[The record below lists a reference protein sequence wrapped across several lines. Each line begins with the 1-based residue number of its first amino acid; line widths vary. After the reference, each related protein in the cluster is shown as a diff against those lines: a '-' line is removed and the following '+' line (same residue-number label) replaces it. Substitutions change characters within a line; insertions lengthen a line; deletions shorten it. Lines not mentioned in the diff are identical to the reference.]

1 MLFVITE
8 NKPSN
13 KIIEKLAPFIDTFEI
28 VFSESFKELMDYKIV
43 ANGDYVLFA
52 STAEAKPSKA
62 QLKALPYGT
71 QALTL
76 TADSVGEDLDL
87 SQLFI
92 RITSKP
98 RIGAFLKSPEKLLYK
113 PIFQEDKKSE
123 IKSTENKAEAKKE
136 SKTLNPSAENKK
148 VLPEDGNKVS
158 EKKPVKDPSPISEAK
173 KEVPERNKKVEPSK
187 KQERFNK
194 DQSDK
199 GPKSNQE
206 VQERRVPFEKRTRN
220 PRNQNNQGQNQNGQN
235 QKQNGERLN
244 NKKDNFRNGAVK
256 QAQSKPKPVQDQL
269 NGVKPDNNQVLKPLE
284 FELPSLS
291 VPDVEQKVEPKEV
304 VNKPAEASP
313 FSFVEPEAQANQQ
326 PAEELPKS
334 PFVVGASNPF
344 ELGNLGTVADSAK
357 QVVDAVNNQ
366 EDYTSTF
373 ESLMAKMGG

>member
-123 IKSTENKAEAKKE
+123 LKNTENKAEAKKE
-136 SKTLNPSAENKK
+136 SKILNPSAENKK
-148 VLPEDGNKVS
+148 VLPEDRNQVS
-158 EKKPVKDPSPISEAK
+158 DKK
-173 KEVPERNKKVEPSK
+173 KEM
-187 KQERFNK
+187 FLK
-194 DQSDK
+194 DDK
-199 GPKSNQE
+199 GQKSNQE

-220 PRNQNNQGQNQNGQN
+220 ARNQTGQGQNQNGQN
-235 QKQNGERLN
+235 QKQNGERPK
-244 NKKDNFRNGAVK
+244 NKKDNFRNGSVK
-256 QAQSKPKPVQDQL
+256 QTQGKPVQDQL
-269 NGVKPDNNQVLKPLE
+269 NGVKPDDNQVLKPLE
-284 FELPSLS
+284 FELPALS
-291 VPDVEQKVEPKEV
+291 VPDVEPKVETKEV
-304 VNKPAEASP
+304 VNKPVEASP
-313 FSFVEPEAQANQQ
+313 FSFVEPGVQANQQ
-326 PAEELPKS
+326 PTGELPKS

-344 ELGNLGTVADSAK
+344 ELGNLGTVGDSAK
-357 QVVDAVNNQ
+357 QVADAVNNQ

-373 ESLMAKMGG
+373 ETLMAKMGG

>member
-8 NKPSN
+8 NKSSN
-13 KIIEKLAPFIDTFEI
+13 KIIEKIAPFIDTFEI

-52 STAEAKPSKA
+52 STAESKPSKA

-113 PIFQEDKKSE
+113 PIFKEDEKSE
-123 IKSTENKAEAKKE
+123 IKNTEHKVETKKA
-136 SKTLNPSAENKK
+136 SKSLNPSTENKK

-158 EKKPVKDPSPISEAK
+158 EKKPVKEQAPISEAK
-173 KEVPERNKKVEPSK
+173 KEIPEKNKKVEPSK

-199 GPKSNQE
+199 GQKLNQE

-220 PRNQNNQGQNQNGQN
+220 PRNQNNQGQNQ
-235 QKQNGERLN
+235 KPNGERPK
-244 NKKDNFRNGAVK
+244 NKKDSFRNGAVK
-256 QAQSKPKPVQDQL
+256 QTQGKPVQDQL
-269 NGVKPDNNQVLKPLE
+269 NGVKPDDSQVLKPLE
-284 FELPSLS
+284 FELPALS
-291 VPDVEQKVEPKEV
+291 VPDMEQKVEPKEV
-304 VNKPAEASP
+304 VNKPVEASP

-326 PAEELPKS
+326 NAEKLPKS

>member
-158 EKKPVKDPSPISEAK
+158 EKKPVKDPAPISEAK

-199 GPKSNQE
+199 GRKSNQE

-220 PRNQNNQGQNQNGQN
+220 PRNQTGQGQNQNGQN
-235 QKQNGERLN
+235 QKQNSERPK

-256 QAQSKPKPVQDQL
+256 QTQGKPVQDQL
-269 NGVKPDNNQVLKPLE
+269 NGVKTDDNQVLKPLE
-284 FELPSLS
+284 FELPALS
-291 VPDVEQKVEPKEV
+291 VPDVEPKVETKEV
-304 VNKPAEASP
+304 VNKPVEASP
-313 FSFVEPEAQANQQ
+313 FSFVEPEAQVNQQ
-326 PAEELPKS
+326 PTGELPNS

-344 ELGNLGTVADSAK
+344 ELGNLGRVGDSAK
-357 QVVDAVNNQ
+357 QVADAVNNQ

-373 ESLMAKMGG
+373 ETLMAKMGG

>member
-52 STAEAKPSKA
+52 SAAEAKPSKA
-62 QLKALPYGT
+62 QLKSLPYGT

-113 PIFQEDKKSE
+113 PIFKEDKKSE
-123 IKSTENKAEAKKE
+123 IKNTEHKVETKKA
-136 SKTLNPSAENKK
+136 SKSLNPSTENKK
-148 VLPEDGNKVS
+148 VLPEDGSKVS
-158 EKKPVKDPSPISEAK
+158 EKKPVKEPAPTSEAK
-173 KEVPERNKKVEPSK
+173 RDVPERNKKVEPAK

-194 DQSDK
+194 DQADK
-199 GPKSNQE
+199 AQKSNQE

-220 PRNQNNQGQNQNGQN
+220 PRNQTGQGQNQNGQN
-235 QKQNGERLN
+235 QKQNGERPK

-256 QAQSKPKPVQDQL
+256 QTQGKPVQDQL
-269 NGVKPDNNQVLKPLE
+269 NGVKPDDNQVLKPLE
-284 FELPSLS
+284 FELPVLS
-291 VPDVEQKVEPKEV
+291 VPDVEPKIETKEV
-304 VNKPAEASP
+304 VNKPVEASP

-344 ELGNLGTVADSAK
+344 ELGNLGNVADSAK

>member
-13 KIIEKLAPFIDTFEI
+13 KIIEKIAPFIDTFEI

-52 STAEAKPSKA
+52 STAESKPSKA

-113 PIFQEDKKSE
+113 PIFKEDEKSE
-123 IKSTENKAEAKKE
+123 IKNTEHKVETKKA
-136 SKTLNPSAENKK
+136 SKSLNPSTENKK
-148 VLPEDGNKVS
+148 VLPEDENKVS
-158 EKKPVKDPSPISEAK
+158 EKKPVKEQAPISEAK
-173 KEVPERNKKVEPSK
+173 KEVPEKNKKVEPSK

-199 GPKSNQE
+199 GQKSNQE

-220 PRNQNNQGQNQNGQN
+220 PRNQNNQGQNQ
-235 QKQNGERLN
+235 KPNGERTK
-244 NKKDNFRNGAVK
+244 NKKDSFRNGAVK
-256 QAQSKPKPVQDQL
+256 QTQGKPVQDQL
-269 NGVKPDNNQVLKPLE
+269 NGVKPDDSQVLKPLE
-284 FELPSLS
+284 FELPALS
-291 VPDVEQKVEPKEV
+291 VPDMEQKVEPKEV
-304 VNKPAEASP
+304 VNKPVEASP

-326 PAEELPKS
+326 NSEELPKS

>member
-113 PIFQEDKKSE
+113 PIFIEDEKSE
-123 IKSTENKAEAKKE
+123 IKNTEHKAETKKASKSLNQSTENKKA
-136 SKTLNPSAENKK
+136 
-148 VLPEDGNKVS
+148 LPEDRNQVS
-158 EKKPVKDPSPISEAK
+158 DKKPVKEPAPTSEAK
-173 KEVPERNKKVEPSK
+173 REVPERNKKVEPSK

-199 GPKSNQE
+199 GQKSNQE
-206 VQERRVPFEKRTRN
+206 FQERRVPFEKRTRN
-220 PRNQNNQGQNQNGQN
+220 PRNQNGQGQNQNIQN
-235 QKQNGERLN
+235 QKQNGERPK

-256 QAQSKPKPVQDQL
+256 PTQGKPVQEQSHD
-269 NGVKPDNNQVLKPLE
+269 VKSDNNQVLKPLE
-284 FELPSLS
+284 FELPALS
-291 VPDVEQKVEPKEV
+291 VPDVEPKVEPKEV
-304 VNKPAEASP
+304 VNKPVEASP
-313 FSFVEPEAQANQQ
+313 FSFVEPEVQTNQQ
-326 PAEELPKS
+326 PAGELPNS

-344 ELGNLGTVADSAK
+344 ELGNLGTVGDSAK

-373 ESLMAKMGG
+373 ETLMAKMGG

>member
-113 PIFQEDKKSE
+113 PIFKEDEKSE
-123 IKSTENKAEAKKE
+123 IKNTEHKAETKKA
-136 SKTLNPSAENKK
+136 SKSLNQSAENKK
-148 VLPEDGNKVS
+148 VES
-158 EKKPVKDPSPISEAK
+158 A
-173 KEVPERNKKVEPSK
+173 K

-194 DQSDK
+194 DQADK
-199 GPKSNQE
+199 GQKSNQE

-220 PRNQNNQGQNQNGQN
+220 PRNQTGQGQNQNGQN
-235 QKQNGERLN
+235 QKQNGERPK

-256 QAQSKPKPVQDQL
+256 QTQGKPVQDQL
-269 NGVKPDNNQVLKPLE
+269 NGVKPDDNQVLKPLE
-284 FELPSLS
+284 FELPALS
-291 VPDVEQKVEPKEV
+291 VPNVEPKVETKEV
-304 VNKPAEASP
+304 VNKPVEASP

-326 PAEELPKS
+326 PTGELPNS

-344 ELGNLGTVADSAK
+344 ELGNLGTVGDSAK
-357 QVVDAVNNQ
+357 QVADAVSNQ

-373 ESLMAKMGG
+373 ETLMAKMGG

>member
-113 PIFQEDKKSE
+113 PIFKEDEKSE
-123 IKSTENKAEAKKE
+123 IKNTEHKAETKKASKSLNQSTENKKA
-136 SKTLNPSAENKK
+136 
-148 VLPEDGNKVS
+148 LPEDRNQVS
-158 EKKPVKDPSPISEAK
+158 DKKPVKEPAPTSEAK
-173 KEVPERNKKVEPSK
+173 REVPERNKKVEPSK

-199 GPKSNQE
+199 GQKSNQE
-206 VQERRVPFEKRTRN
+206 LQERRVPFEKRTRN
-220 PRNQNNQGQNQNGQN
+220 PRNQNNQGQN

-344 ELGNLGTVADSAK
+344 ELGNLGTVTDSAK

>member
-43 ANGDYVLFA
+43 SNGDYVLFA
-52 STAEAKPSKA
+52 STTEAKPSKA
-62 QLKALPYGT
+62 QLKALPSGT

-113 PIFQEDKKSE
+113 PIFKEDEKSE
-123 IKSTENKAEAKKE
+123 IKNTDNKAETKKA
-136 SKTLNPSAENKK
+136 SKSLNPSNENKK
-148 VLPEDGNKVS
+148 ALPEDGSKVS
-158 EKKPVKDPSPISEAK
+158 DKKSVKEPTPTSEAK
-173 KEVPERNKKVEPSK
+173 KEVPEKNKKFEPSK

-199 GPKSNQE
+199 GQKSNQE

-220 PRNQNNQGQNQNGQN
+220 PRNQNNQGQNQ
-235 QKQNGERLN
+235 KQNSERPN

-284 FELPSLS
+284 FELPSLI

>member
-8 NKPSN
+8 NKSSN
-13 KIIEKLAPFIDTFEI
+13 KIIEKIAPFIDTFEI

-52 STAEAKPSKA
+52 STAESKPSKA

-113 PIFQEDKKSE
+113 PIFKEDEKSE
-123 IKSTENKAEAKKE
+123 IKNTEHKVETKKA
-136 SKTLNPSAENKK
+136 SKSLNPSTENKK

-158 EKKPVKDPSPISEAK
+158 EKKPVKEQAPISEAK
-173 KEVPERNKKVEPSK
+173 KEIPEKNKKVEPSK

-199 GPKSNQE
+199 GQKLNQE

-220 PRNQNNQGQNQNGQN
+220 PRNQNNQGQNQ
-235 QKQNGERLN
+235 KPNGERPK
-244 NKKDNFRNGAVK
+244 NKKDSFRNGAVK
-256 QAQSKPKPVQDQL
+256 QTQGKPVQDQL
-269 NGVKPDNNQVLKPLE
+269 NGVKPDDSQVLKPLE
-284 FELPSLS
+284 FELPALS
-291 VPDVEQKVEPKEV
+291 VPDMEQKVEPKEV
-304 VNKPAEASP
+304 VNKPVEASP

-326 PAEELPKS
+326 NAEELPKS

>member
-113 PIFQEDKKSE
+113 PIFREDEKSE
-123 IKSTENKAEAKKE
+123 IKNTEHKAETKKASKSLNQSTENKKA
-136 SKTLNPSAENKK
+136 
-148 VLPEDGNKVS
+148 LPEDNRNQVS
-158 EKKPVKDPSPISEAK
+158 DKKPVKEPAPTSEAK
-173 KEVPERNKKVEPSK
+173 REVPERNKKVEPSK

-199 GPKSNQE
+199 GQKSNQE
-206 VQERRVPFEKRTRN
+206 FQERRVPFEKRTRN
-220 PRNQNNQGQNQNGQN
+220 PRNQNGQGQNQNIQN
-235 QKQNGERLN
+235 QKQNGERPK

-256 QAQSKPKPVQDQL
+256 PTQGKPVQEQPHD
-269 NGVKPDNNQVLKPLE
+269 VKSDNNQVLKPLE
-284 FELPSLS
+284 FELPVLS
-291 VPDVEQKVEPKEV
+291 VPDVEPKVEPKEV
-304 VNKPAEASP
+304 VNKPVEASP
-313 FSFVEPEAQANQQ
+313 FSFVESEVQTNQQ
-326 PAEELPKS
+326 PAGELPNS

-344 ELGNLGTVADSAK
+344 ELGNLGTVGDSAK

-373 ESLMAKMGG
+373 ETLMAKMGG

>member
-113 PIFQEDKKSE
+113 
-123 IKSTENKAEAKKE
+123 
-136 SKTLNPSAENKK
+136 
-148 VLPEDGNKVS
+148 VLPEDRNQVS
-158 EKKPVKDPSPISEAK
+158 DKKPGKEPAPTSEAK
-173 KEVPERNKKVEPSK
+173 RDVPERNKKVEPAK

-194 DQSDK
+194 DQADK
-199 GPKSNQE
+199 GQKSNQE

-220 PRNQNNQGQNQNGQN
+220 ARNQTGQGQNQNGQN
-235 QKQNGERLN
+235 QKQNGERPK
-244 NKKDNFRNGAVK
+244 NKKDNFRNGSVK
-256 QAQSKPKPVQDQL
+256 QTQGKPVQDQL
-269 NGVKPDNNQVLKPLE
+269 NGVKPDDNQVLKPLE
-284 FELPSLS
+284 FELPALS
-291 VPDVEQKVEPKEV
+291 VPDVEPKVETKEV
-304 VNKPAEASP
+304 VNKPVEASP
-313 FSFVEPEAQANQQ
+313 FSFVEPGVQANQQ
-326 PAEELPKS
+326 PTGELPKS

>member
-62 QLKALPYGT
+62 QLKSLPYGT

-113 PIFQEDKKSE
+113 PIFKEDEKSE
-123 IKSTENKAEAKKE
+123 IKNTEHKAETKKASKSFNPSTENKKAI
-136 SKTLNPSAENKK
+136 
-148 VLPEDGNKVS
+148 PEDRNQAS
-158 EKKPVKDPSPISEAK
+158 DKKPG
-173 KEVPERNKKVEPSK
+173 KEPAK

-194 DQSDK
+194 DQADK
-199 GPKSNQE
+199 GQKSNQE

-220 PRNQNNQGQNQNGQN
+220 PRNQTGQGQNQNGQN
-235 QKQNGERLN
+235 QKQNGERPK

-256 QAQSKPKPVQDQL
+256 QTQGKPVQDQL
-269 NGVKPDNNQVLKPLE
+269 NGVKPDDNQVLKPLE
-284 FELPSLS
+284 FELPALS
-291 VPDVEQKVEPKEV
+291 VPNVEPKVETKEV
-304 VNKPAEASP
+304 VNKPVEASP
-313 FSFVEPEAQANQQ
+313 FSFVEPEVQANQQ
-326 PAEELPKS
+326 PTGELPNS

-344 ELGNLGTVADSAK
+344 ELGNLGTVGDSAK
-357 QVVDAVNNQ
+357 QVADAVSNQ

-373 ESLMAKMGG
+373 ETLMAKMGG

>member
-43 ANGDYVLFA
+43 SNGDYVLFA
-52 STAEAKPSKA
+52 STAESKPSKA

-113 PIFQEDKKSE
+113 PIFKEDEKSE
-123 IKSTENKAEAKKE
+123 IKNTEHKVETKKT
-136 SKTLNPSAENKK
+136 SKSLNPSTENKK
-148 VLPEDGNKVS
+148 VLPEDGSKVS
-158 EKKPVKDPSPISEAK
+158 EKKPVKEPAPISEAK
-173 KEVPERNKKVEPSK
+173 KEVPEKNKKVEPAK

-194 DQSDK
+194 DQADK
-199 GPKSNQE
+199 GQKSNQE
-206 VQERRVPFEKRTRN
+206 FQERRVPFEKRTRN
-220 PRNQNNQGQNQNGQN
+220 TRNQTGQGQNQNGQN
-235 QKQNGERLN
+235 QKQNGERPK

-256 QAQSKPKPVQDQL
+256 QTQGKTVQDPL
-269 NGVKPDNNQVLKPLE
+269 RSLKLDDNQALKPLE

-326 PAEELPKS
+326 PAEELSKS

>member
-62 QLKALPYGT
+62 QLKSLPYGT
-71 QALTL
+71 QVLTL

-113 PIFQEDKKSE
+113 PIFKEDEKSE
-123 IKSTENKAEAKKE
+123 IKNTEHKAETKKASKSLNPSTENKKAI
-136 SKTLNPSAENKK
+136 
-148 VLPEDGNKVS
+148 PEDRNQVS
-158 EKKPVKDPSPISEAK
+158 DKKPGKEPAPTSEAK
-173 KEVPERNKKVEPSK
+173 RDVPERNKKVEPAK

-194 DQSDK
+194 DQADK
-199 GPKSNQE
+199 GQKSNQE

-220 PRNQNNQGQNQNGQN
+220 ARNQTGQGQNQNGQN
-235 QKQNGERLN
+235 QKQNGERPK

-256 QAQSKPKPVQDQL
+256 QTQGKPVQDQL
-269 NGVKPDNNQVLKPLE
+269 NGVKPDDNQVLKPLE
-284 FELPSLS
+284 FELPALS
-291 VPDVEQKVEPKEV
+291 VPNVEPKIETKEV
-304 VNKPAEASP
+304 VNKSVEASP
-313 FSFVEPEAQANQQ
+313 FSFVEPEVQANQQ
-326 PAEELPKS
+326 PTGELPNS

-344 ELGNLGTVADSAK
+344 ELGNLGTVGDSAK
-357 QVVDAVNNQ
+357 QVADAVNNQ

-373 ESLMAKMGG
+373 ETLMAKMGG

>member
-76 TADSVGEDLDL
+76 TTDSVGEDLDL

-113 PIFQEDKKSE
+113 PIFKEDEKSE
-123 IKSTENKAEAKKE
+123 IKNTEHKAETKKASKSLNQSTENKKA
-136 SKTLNPSAENKK
+136 
-148 VLPEDGNKVS
+148 LPEDRNQVS
-158 EKKPVKDPSPISEAK
+158 DKKPVKEPAPTSEAK
-173 KEVPERNKKVEPSK
+173 REVSERNKKVEPSK

-199 GPKSNQE
+199 GQKSNQE
-206 VQERRVPFEKRTRN
+206 LQERRVPFEKRTRN
-220 PRNQNNQGQNQNGQN
+220 PRNQNGHGQNQNIQN
-235 QKQNGERLN
+235 QKQNGERPK

-256 QAQSKPKPVQDQL
+256 PTQGKPVQEQPHD
-269 NGVKPDNNQVLKPLE
+269 VKSDNNQVLKPLE
-284 FELPSLS
+284 FELPVLS
-291 VPDVEQKVEPKEV
+291 VPDVEPKLEPKEV
-304 VNKPAEASP
+304 VNKPVEASP
-313 FSFVEPEAQANQQ
+313 FSFVEPEVQTNQQ
-326 PAEELPKS
+326 PAGELPNS

-344 ELGNLGTVADSAK
+344 ELGNLGTVGDSAK

-373 ESLMAKMGG
+373 ETLMAKMGG

>member
-113 PIFQEDKKSE
+113 PIFREDEKSE
-123 IKSTENKAEAKKE
+123 IKNTEHKAETKKASKSLNQSTENKKA
-136 SKTLNPSAENKK
+136 
-148 VLPEDGNKVS
+148 LPEDNRNQVS
-158 EKKPVKDPSPISEAK
+158 DKKPVKEPAPTSEAK
-173 KEVPERNKKVEPSK
+173 REVPERNKKVEPSK

-199 GPKSNQE
+199 GQKSNQE
-206 VQERRVPFEKRTRN
+206 FQERRVPFEKRTRN
-220 PRNQNNQGQNQNGQN
+220 PRNQNGQGQNQNIQN
-235 QKQNGERLN
+235 QKQNGERPK

-256 QAQSKPKPVQDQL
+256 PTQGKPVQEQPHD
-269 NGVKPDNNQVLKPLE
+269 VKSDNNQVLKPLE
-284 FELPSLS
+284 FELPVLS
-291 VPDVEQKVEPKEV
+291 VPDVEPKVEPKEV
-304 VNKPAEASP
+304 VNKPVEASP
-313 FSFVEPEAQANQQ
+313 FSFVEPEVQTNQQ
-326 PAEELPKS
+326 PAGELPNS

-344 ELGNLGTVADSAK
+344 ELGNLGTVGDSAK

-373 ESLMAKMGG
+373 ETLMAKMGG